1 MPSVAQATS
10 PSCGRSQPPLTR
22 PVSFRFATEERA
34 STAVKM
40 LPTDELRMM
49 QAKEEV
55 REMRS
60 SKSTPDSTPTR
71 RSPSVKSG
79 GSTPLT
85 ETKPF
90 RFKSEERHRKALEN
104 MQNKNNSAG
113 RLKVPESEEEVK
125 ELAKLKVMRAREY
138 ADTWAPP
145 KKESPSG
152 KRRPITVAKSPHFT
166 CEARIQYHREVVV
179 PKRKMK
185 EAAEERARRREQ
197 RLKEEEEEREIKE
210 YRRTLVPKARLM
222 PNFFGPVFQP
232 DYTASQPATKGKEPR
247 LSTASRF
254 GPTRAPPGAPVFS
267 IHSPME
273 RPDPYLGSLQRQPPP
288 SKGEFVDLESTP
300 LKSMVDANDADSDC
314 GMGESGR
321 QALAALQQQL
331 SNANSGGVHQASDS
345 LGSLS
350 GDDQENDV
358 ENDDVQAMVALRQ
371 QLSNAKM
378 YMAPVVASAP
388 KQPEENGGAD
398 SFGADDMQ
406 TSP

>member
-1 MPSVAQATS
+1 MPSVAQAS
-10 PSCGRSQPPLTR
+10 PANCGRSQPPLTR

-34 STAVKM
+34 SMAVKM

-55 REMRS
+55 EEMRS
-60 SKSTPDSTPTR
+60 SKTPESTPTR
-71 RSPSVKSG
+71 RSPSVKSA

-113 RLKVPESEEEVK
+113 RLKMPESEEEAK

-152 KRRPITVAKSPHFT
+152 KQRPITVPKSPHFT
-166 CEARIQYHREVVV
+166 CEARIQYHHEVVL

-185 EAAEERARRREQ
+185 EAAAERARRREQ
-197 RLKEEEEEREIKE
+197 RLKEEEEQRAIKE
-210 YRRTLVPKARLM
+210 YRKTLVPKARLM

-267 IHSPME
+267 IHSPMD
-273 RPDPYLGSLQRQPPP
+273 RPDPYLGSLQRQLPPVK
-288 SKGEFVDLESTP
+288 SRSADLDSTP
-300 LKSMVDANDADSDC
+300 LRSTMDGNDADSDC
-314 GMGESGR
+314 EMGESGR

-331 SNANSGGVHQASDS
+331 SNAKSAGVPQASDS

-350 GDDQENDV
+350 GDDQESDV

-378 YMAPVVASAP
+378 HMAVASNP
-388 KQPEENGGAD
+388 PGPEENG
-398 SFGADDMQ
+398 GADDMQ